1 MVTAARM
8 RGGVA
13 LPPPSS
19 PRSLGLAVLRPM
31 RSYIAQ
37 WPVAPRYTRVA
48 PSAVISMPS
57 RPPRRNPATAAR
69 PPPTSDRRRSLS
81 PTLRYLGDGCPQG
94 SASTSAMA
102 ASSLISQPSELRP
115 RVENA
120 TAKQSPAWQSLRLA
134 PAGEL
139 QAGVLLLL
147 AAIPEL
153 LVEEVGDAVAQ
164 RLDQGHGAAQG

>member
-1 MVTAARM
+1 
-8 RGGVA
+8 
-13 LPPPSS
+13 
-19 PRSLGLAVLRPM
+19 
-31 RSYIAQ
+31 
-37 WPVAPRYTRVA
+37 
-48 PSAVISMPS
+48 
-57 RPPRRNPATAAR
+57 
-69 PPPTSDRRRSLS
+69 
-81 PTLRYLGDGCPQG
+81 
-94 SASTSAMA
+94 
-102 ASSLISQPSELRP
+102 QPSELRP

-164 RLDQGHGAAQG
+164 RLDQGHGAAQGQAAGDEIANAEGDGEVHRGETERLGHNPYLLGSTPK